1 MPERIVV
8 IGMSGSG
15 KTTLAWQL
23 GQKLS
28 LPHIEVDAIH
38 WQAGW
43 QWSRKQVLGHLIDSA
58 SNNHQCFVRVQ
69 LYEGLTLPGYAQD
82 DWVAV
87 QHYQSQPWS
96 QFIELWLAYNRHLLH
111 LMRRVP
117 QQKLGHAFEVGDSGP
132 ITLGVLM
139 ADYVHHLEHHL
150 AQIVL
155 A

>member
-1 MPERIVV
+1 MLSQSIQAFEAALAHAQDALPQF
-8 IGMSGSG
+8 SDAQAAQPWAPG
-15 KTTLAWQL
+15 K
-23 GQKLS
+23 
-28 LPHIEVDAIH
+28 
-38 WQAGW
+38 
-43 QWSRKQVLGHLIDSA
+43 WSRKQVLGHLIDSA
-58 SNNHQCFVRVQ
+58 SNNHQRFVRVQ

-96 QFIELWLAYNRHLLH
+96 QLIELWLAYNRHLLH

-117 QQKLGHAFEVGDSGP
+117 QQKLGHTFEVGDSGP
-132 ITLGVLM
+132 ITLGFLM
-139 ADYVHHLEHHL
+139 ADYVRHLEHHL